1 MTYNRTASRSGDDA
15 SLALELQRR
24 SRKLA
29 PMAAI
34 VLGHA
39 VVFYLAYSGMLRSV
53 THAILPQVVNVTF
66 VAAPEPLKAPPP
78 PKTVPLVQ
86 PKQTFVPPLPQLNI
100 VQTEPTITLPPP
112 QPRPAEP
119 TTAVA
124 ATVAQVAP
132 PAPPQP
138 AAPKTVS
145 GVEYIR
151 APQPNYPSISRRMG
165 ETGVVTLRVLIG
177 EKGTAE
183 QVTVQK
189 SSGSNNLDEAGRQA
203 VLRAL
208 FKPHVEDG
216 KAIPVYALVPI
227 NFQLG

>member
-1 MTYNRTASRSGDDA
+1 MTYTASADDA
-15 SLALELQRR
+15 GLALEFKRR
-24 SRKLA
+24 GRKFA
-29 PMAAI
+29 PLTAI
-34 VLGHA
+34 VVGHA
-39 VVFYLAYSGMLRSV
+39 VVFYLAYSGMLRTV
-53 THAILPQVVNVTF
+53 THAILPQVVNVSF
-66 VAAPEPLKAPPP
+66 VAAPEPVKPAPPP
-78 PKTVPLVQ
+78 KEVPLVQ
-86 PKQTFVPPLPQLNI
+86 PKQTFVPPLPQVNI

-112 QPRPAEP
+112 QPRPSEP
-119 TTAVA
+119 APATAVPSY
-124 ATVAQVAP
+124 QPAP

-151 APQPNYPSISRRMG
+151 APQPVYPGISRRMG
-165 ETGVVTLRVLIG
+165 ESGTVTLRVLIG
-177 EKGTAE
+177 EKGNAE

-189 SSGSNNLDEAGRQA
+189 SSGSANLDEAGRQA

-208 FKPHVEDG
+208 YKPHVEDG